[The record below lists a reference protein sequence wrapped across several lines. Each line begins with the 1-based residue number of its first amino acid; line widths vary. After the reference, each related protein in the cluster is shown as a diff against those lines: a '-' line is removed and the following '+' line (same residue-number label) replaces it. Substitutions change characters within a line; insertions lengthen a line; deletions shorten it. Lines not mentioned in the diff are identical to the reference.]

1 MKMTFRSWFF
11 VGALGCA
18 AAATN
23 LLTKP
28 VLAEPEWETEQ
39 AFAPE
44 DEQAADS
51 GMLTEESLGQLIAA
65 AGLTATK
72 EDKRYDFTV
81 EGTYGEQTWQH
92 SMSAVLSQDGQ
103 TLWLMAWL
111 DELPK
116 TAPEVPRSALLRLLA
131 ENDKLGA
138 GKFFAF
144 VPANRRFVLERV
156 IGNREIP
163 PEQFRAV
170 LDDLAQSVADTH
182 STWSVAGWNKPA
194 GESENADPA
203 GQGGQPAAQ
212 NPAGRTVPSA
222 VNDSKYQDVR
232 RN

>member
-28 VLAEPEWETEQ
+28 VLAEPEWQDEQ
-39 AFAPE
+39 TFAPA
-44 DEQAADS
+44 DEAAEP
-51 GMLTEESLGQLIAA
+51 GMLTEETLGELIAA
-65 AGLTATK
+65 SGLKATK
-72 EDKRYDFTV
+72 EDKRYDFALD
-81 EGTYGEQTWQH
+81 GTYNEASWQH

-103 TLWLMAWL
+103 TIWIMAWL

-144 VPANRRFVLERV
+144 VPANRCFVMERV
-156 IGNREIP
+156 IGNREME

-182 STWSVAGWNKPA
+182 AVWSVAGWSKPA
-194 GESENADPA
+194 VESETAAPA
-203 GQGGQPAAQ
+203 GQAGQPSAQ
-212 NPAGRTVPSA
+212 SPGARTVPSA
-222 VNDSKYQDVR
+222 VNDSKFQDVR